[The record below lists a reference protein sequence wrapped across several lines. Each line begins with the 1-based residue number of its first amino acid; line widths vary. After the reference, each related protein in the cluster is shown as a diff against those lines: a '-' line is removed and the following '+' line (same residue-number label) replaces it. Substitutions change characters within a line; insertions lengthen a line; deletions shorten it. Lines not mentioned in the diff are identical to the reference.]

1 MHHLVDVA
9 VAAALSARLHQ
20 ADRRSPPPLLGLVPL
35 SSQFLLLLFVNSN
48 ACLATFGDFDTCLA
62 TFGDLV
68 VLSGALLKFKCQRQ
82 KVRHGLAIFLA
93 ILALRWRFLAI
104 RALGDFWRFER
115 HLVATRRTR
124 HLATLRAAASQ
135 RNSEAS
141 G

>member
-82 KVRHGLAIFLA
+82 KVRHGLAIFFGDSSAPVA
-93 ILALRWRFLAI
+93 IFGDSGPWRLLAI
-104 RALGDFWRFER
+104 RAPSRGDSA
-115 HLVATRRTR
+115 HP
-124 HLATLRAAASQ
+124 
-135 RNSEAS
+135 AS
-141 G
+141 GNTASSGVTA